1 MATVALSSPP
11 VVKPSRSAAGGWL
24 GIYSATTVWQSVL
37 AVAVL
42 PLHVFS
48 PNIGLLARAVVQA
61 PITWSARFESLMP
74 LLLTSLS
81 WLSFQSTS
89 LEGAFVGLN
98 VDAVTG
104 LEGYAY
110 IFGVALM
117 ILRYTV
123 FRAGYPQLAGRRILD
138 RRFVILGLLLIF
150 TLISAYR
157 GAVQGER
164 GWSSPFRAALTAG
177 GFFYGVVIA
186 QSYSSKVKLLT
197 GFWVPAGL
205 LFYGLSAI
213 GHLNHRLIWTLAP
226 FVSGAATYVVIKQP
240 FTSAGVV
247 ALVTLAVSGW
257 RCVLGPFSSGTLLL
271 LWISGA
277 LASVFATRQVLGLGR
292 AFRRP
297 VVVLLAMAMTF
308 ATLYVAFN
316 KETLQAEA
324 VTREESL
331 SDYLWWKLI
340 EDRGL
345 IWSQAMVSFLERPLT
360 ETLFVPGGQSLTLR
374 YGGRYHDV
382 KIGLHNAYLDAI
394 YYFGWV
400 PGGVLC
406 LFIVLLCGDCIRAL
420 GRKLPIDIEIMA
432 FGVLINAIVGGFSG
446 QYFIHQEGG
455 TWFYLPAGIVAGY
468 YLRERQYSFASSV
481 AGVVGRR

>member
-1 MATVALSSPP
+1 MSTVAISSTRMPETP
-11 VVKPSRSAAGGWL
+11 RRASTPWMGL
-24 GIYSATTVWQSVL
+24 YSGATTRQTL
-37 AVAVL
+37 FALAVL
-42 PLHVFS
+42 PLHVVS
-48 PNIGLLARAVVQA
+48 PNIGLLARAVVQM
-61 PITWSARFESLMP
+61 PITWSARFDSLMP

-81 WLSFQSTS
+81 WLSFQRTS
-89 LEGAFVGLN
+89 VEGVIDGLY

-110 IFGVALM
+110 IFGVSLM
-117 ILRYTV
+117 ILRYAV
-123 FRAGYPQLAGRRILD
+123 FRAGYPQLAGRKILD
-138 RRFVILGLLLIF
+138 RRFLILGLLLIF

-157 GAVQGER
+157 GAAQGER

-177 GFFYGVVIA
+177 GFFYGVVLA
-186 QSYSSKVKLLT
+186 QSYSSNVKLLA

-205 LFYGLSAI
+205 LFYGLSAV
-213 GHLNHRLIWTLAP
+213 GYLNHRLIWTLAP

-240 FTSAGVV
+240 FTSAGFV

-257 RCVLGPFSSGTLLL
+257 RCVLGPFSTGTLML

-277 LASVFATRQVLGLGR
+277 LASVFATRQSLGLGR

-297 VVVLLAMAMTF
+297 VIALVATMMTF

-316 KETLQAEA
+316 KETLQADA
-324 VTREESL
+324 VAREESL
-331 SDYLWWKLI
+331 SDYLWWKLV

-345 IWSQAMVSFLERPLT
+345 IWSQAMRSFLDRPLT

-468 YLRERQYSFASSV
+468 YLRDRQHSSV
-481 AGVVGRR
+481 SSIAGVVGRR